1 MEEVREGRTEEREEF
16 LTGFCLIWLVLGR
29 RSRGGGRGR
38 GEDVYTPV
46 EGSPVNESR
55 EAGGMNC
62 PAPPW

>member
-38 GEDVYTPV
+38 REDVYTPV
-46 EGSPVNESR
+46 EGEPGE
-55 EAGGMNC
+55 
-62 PAPPW
+62 